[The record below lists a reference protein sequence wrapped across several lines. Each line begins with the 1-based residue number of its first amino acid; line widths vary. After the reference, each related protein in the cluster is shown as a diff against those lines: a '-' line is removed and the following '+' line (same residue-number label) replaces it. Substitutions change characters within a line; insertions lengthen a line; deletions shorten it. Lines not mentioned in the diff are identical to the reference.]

1 MAEIDLVCPWVDGSD
16 PAWQA
21 ERNRYA
27 SAEEQKQTLMWR
39 DWGLMRYW
47 FRGVE
52 RALPWIRKVH
62 FVTWG
67 HLPAWLNTE
76 HPKLH
81 VVRHDA
87 YLPKEYLPTFSGG
100 PIALNV
106 HRIEGLAEQFIYAND
121 DYFFI
126 DRLEKEEFFQ
136 KGLPCDF
143 LQVQPITEIGASN
156 YGYIL
161 WNNISCLNEYLNLS
175 ECLKQNEALWF
186 HPAYPS
192 SIRKFNE
199 IARHLKY
206 FPGFA
211 HPHLPQAMLKS
222 TYEEVWKKARPRL
235 HFASKQKFR
244 SWSCNSDLLMRDW
257 QLATGKFTPYMR
269 RGKYIALDAPKE
281 ELKKALLSTKH
292 PIVCLN
298 EGEKEVDFLSR
309 RSYVQALFQR
319 VLPEKSAFEKD

>member
-1 MAEIDLVCPWVDGSD
+1 MVEIDLVCAWVDGRD
-16 PAWQA
+16 LAWQA

-27 SAEEQKQTLMWR
+27 SVEDQKQTLMWR
-39 DWGLMRYW
+39 NWGLMRYW

-87 YLPKEYLPTFSGG
+87 FMPKEYLPVFNSI
-100 PIALNV
+100 PISLTL
-106 HRIEGLAEQFIYAND
+106 HDIHGLSEQFIYAND
-121 DYFFI
+121 DMFFL
-126 DRLEKEEFFQ
+126 DTMQPDDFFQ
-136 KGLPCDF
+136 ESLPCDF
-143 LQVQPITEIGASN
+143 LHLSPVTEQCTSGFAH
-156 YGYIL
+156 IL
-161 WNNISCLNEYLNLS
+161 LNNALCLNENLS
-175 ECLKQNEALWF
+175 YAQFLEKAEPLCFSLVYPPTILRDNKRALTF
-186 HPAYPS
+186 SH
-192 SIRKFNE
+192 
-199 IARHLKY
+199 
-206 FPGFA
+206 FPGFVN
-211 HPHLPQAMLKS
+211 PHLPQSMLKS
-222 TYEEVWKKARPRL
+222 TYEEVWKRARPQLRL
-235 HFASKQKFR
+235 ACKQRFR
-244 SWSCNSDLLMRDW
+244 SNLSYNEWLMRDW

-281 ELKKALLSTKH
+281 ELKKALLFTKH

>member
-1 MAEIDLVCPWVDGSD
+1 
-16 PAWQA
+16 
-21 ERNRYA
+21 
-27 SAEEQKQTLMWR
+27 
-39 DWGLMRYW
+39 MRYW

-81 VVRHDA
+81 VVRHDVFMPKA
-87 YLPKEYLPTFSGG
+87 YAPTFSSSA
-100 PIALNV
+100 IMLNI
-106 HRIEGLAEQFIYAND
+106 HRIPDLAEEFILSND
-121 DYFFI
+121 DFFFLDRMKPSDYF
-126 DRLEKEEFFQ
+126 Q
-136 KGLPCDF
+136 SALPCDC
-143 LQVQPITEIGASN
+143 LHVRPITEACTDAFGH
-156 YGYIL
+156 IL
-161 WNNISCLNEYLNLS
+161 WNNISCIS
-175 ECLKQNEALWF
+175 EQFDYQSCLAQHREKWF
-186 HPAYPS
+186 HPCYSEEVLADN
-192 SIRKFNE
+192 RRMEKM
-199 IARHLKY
+199 RH

-211 HPHLPQAMLKS
+211 NPHLPQPFLKS
-222 TYEEVWKKARPRL
+222 TFEQVWEKAHARL
-235 HFASKQKFR
+235 HYASKQKFR
-244 SWSCNSDLLMRDW
+244 TWSDHTEWLMRDW